1 MTLSVLSWDAASN
14 HFLCSKMRFKKND
27 SEADL
32 AFQISHLP
40 PLPSQTGGCNM
51 NEIKI
56 SLITN
61 KKGGADLD
69 SLCLSEGS
77 DGKSLKPVI
86 WSCSTFRSKF
96 VAIKSSFLGRLLLV
110 G

>member
-1 MTLSVLSWDAASN
+1 
-14 HFLCSKMRFKKND
+14 
-27 SEADL
+27 
-32 AFQISHLP
+32 
-40 PLPSQTGGCNM
+40 M
-51 NEIKI
+51 NEIRI

-61 KKGGADLD
+61 KQGGADLD

-86 WSCSTFRSKF
+86 RGCSTFRSKF
-96 VAIKSSFLGRLLLV
+96 VAIKSCFQKRLLLV

>member
-1 MTLSVLSWDAASN
+1 
-14 HFLCSKMRFKKND
+14 
-27 SEADL
+27 
-32 AFQISHLP
+32 
-40 PLPSQTGGCNM
+40 M

-56 SLITN
+56 SLIAN